1 MSLNPDTRLGPYEI
15 LAPLGAG
22 GMGEVYRA
30 KDTRLD
36 RDVAIK
42 VLPESMARD
51 KERVMRFER
60 EAKLLATLN
69 HSHIAAI
76 YGFEEY
82 DGKKFLV
89 LEYVEGEALSARLK
103 RGPLPVEE
111 ALEVG
116 KQIAE
121 ALEAAHEKGVVHR
134 DLKPGNVMVRPD
146 GTVKVLDFGLARAM
160 AEDASGAVPI
170 ADSPTITA
178 QYTRP
183 GVVLGTAAYM
193 SPEQARGRALD
204 RRTDIWSFGCVLFEC
219 LTGTGPFAG
228 ETTTDVIAKIMER
241 DPDYD
246 TLPDRTPSRIRDL
259 LRHCLEKQTKRRLR
273 DIGDA
278 LLELDQAVA
287 QREWSTAVIG
297 VTDRR
302 TPGAESKRILVLAI
316 CAALLLVTAYASWR
330 LGRGSVENVQ
340 SGAATS
346 TSSPIVVSME
356 QLTDSPGQQSDPCL
370 SPDGKMLLFAS
381 RDGDDFDVFLQ
392 RVGGANPIN
401 LTADCPFDD
410 YSPAFSPDG
419 NRIAFRSQREGGG
432 LFVMGATG
440 ESPQRVSDDGFD
452 PAWSPDGARLVYASE
467 NVEDAYSRST
477 VAQLWVLE
485 LASREKRLLYKGD
498 AVDPSYSPSGTR
510 VVYWAAITGIR
521 DIWTVPAVGGEPQ
534 SVTADTHTDWNP
546 FFSTDGRTL
555 YFISDRSGRP
565 NLWRVPIDE
574 ASGRVLASPS
584 PVTSGT
590 TPIDGASISSD
601 GQRVTF
607 AAQTFNTEFLR
618 IGFDP
623 ASERVLGEPTT
634 IFASTNPMIQF
645 DVSVDGRHLA
655 FRTGAPREDLVVMD
669 MNGTGRRRLMDD
681 VFRDRGPTWTPDGA
695 WLVFYSNRGGRY
707 DLWRIRPDGTGMK
720 RFTASTT
727 EEDDATNPRL
737 APDGRAIAV
746 ALSTEGGTALALL
759 DLDRPISEIDE
770 PLPIPAPRVKSFS
783 PIRYSPDQR
792 WIAGSTDAAKTFNPA
807 AGLYDLQTGAI
818 TVLRAA
824 DGQPLECSDH
834 APGMDWIDE
843 HRLLLWEEKRR
854 AAYVW
859 DIRTG
864 SAREVPGVP
873 GPCEIRIVDSGRT
886 LVVSR
891 SRRESDIWMLQLG
904 TVVEP

>member
-1 MSLNPDTRLGPYEI
+1 MSLTTQDQLGPYEI
-15 LAPLGAG
+15 VTPLGAG

-30 KDTRLD
+30 RDTRLD

-60 EAKLLATLN
+60 EAKLLASLN
-69 HSHIAAI
+69 HPQIAAI
-76 YGFEEY
+76 HGFEESN
-82 DGKKFLV
+82 GKKFLV
-89 LEYVEGEALSARLK
+89 LEYVEGETLSGRLK
-103 RGPLPVEE
+103 TGPLPVEE

-121 ALEAAHEKGVVHR
+121 ALEAAHEKGVIHR

-160 AEDASGAVPI
+160 AGDSSGAVPI

-178 QYTRP
+178 NYTRP

-219 LTGTGPFAG
+219 LTGAGPFAG

-246 TLPDRTPSRIRDL
+246 TLPDRTPPRIRDL
-259 LRHCLEKQTKRRLR
+259 LRHCLEKQAKRRLR

-278 LLELDQAVA
+278 VLVLDQAVA
-287 QREWSTAVIG
+287 QREWSTAAIA
-297 VTDRR
+297 VTGRR
-302 TPGAESKRILVLAI
+302 TPRGWSKRILIAATW
-316 CAALLLVTAYASWR
+316 AALLMVTAYSSWR
-330 LGRGSVENVQ
+330 LGRGSVEIAPPRDAKASVRDQ
-340 SGAATS
+340 
-346 TSSPIVVSME
+346 VVVGLE

-370 SPDGKMLLFAS
+370 SPDGKMLLYVS
-381 RDGDDFDVFLQ
+381 REGNDFDIMLQ
-392 RVGGANPIN
+392 RVGGANPVV
-401 LTADCPFDD
+401 LTADCPSDD
-410 YSPAFSPDG
+410 YAPVFSPDG
-419 NRIAFRSQREGGG
+419 NRIAFRSEREGGG

-440 ESPQRVSDDGFD
+440 ESPQRVTDDGFD
-452 PAWSPDGARLVYASE
+452 PAWSPDGTRLVYTTE
-467 NVEDAYSRST
+467 NVVNPYGRDST
-477 VAQLWVLE
+477 AQLWVVE
-485 LASREKRLLYKGD
+485 LGSREKRLLHRGD
-498 AVDPSYSPSGTR
+498 AVAPSFSPTGSR
-510 VVYWAAITGIR
+510 VVFWTVTNGIR
-521 DIWTVPAVGGEPQ
+521 DIATMPAAGGEAQ
-534 SVTADTHTDWNP
+534 LVTDDTHTDWNP
-546 FFSTDGRTL
+546 FFSSDGRSL

-574 ASGRVLASPS
+574 ASGRVLGSPL

-607 AAQTFNTEFLR
+607 AAQSFTTEFLR

-623 ASERVLGEPTT
+623 VTERVVGEPTT
-634 IFASTNPMIQF
+634 IYASTNRLEQF
-645 DVSVDGRHLA
+645 DVSADGRRLA

-681 VFRDRGPTWTPDGA
+681 VFRDRGPIWTTDGT

-707 DLWRIRPDGTGMK
+707 DVWRIRPDGTGM
-720 RFTASTT
+720 RRITASVTG
-727 EEDDATNPRL
+727 DPTNPRL
-737 APDGRAIAV
+737 SPDGRMVATAIT
-746 ALSTEGGTALALL
+746 TEGGSALL
-759 DLDRPISEIDE
+759 LLELDRSISEIED
-770 PLPIPAPRVKSFS
+770 PLPIPKSRAPSFS
-783 PIRYSPDQR
+783 PIRFSPDQR
-792 WIAGSTDAAKTFNPA
+792 WIAGSTGGANAFNPA
-807 AGLYDLQTGAI
+807 ASLYDMQSGTV

-824 DGQPLECSDH
+824 DGQPLECSGA

-854 AAYVW
+854 SAYLW

-873 GPCEIRIVDSGRT
+873 GPCEIRIVDAGRT

-891 SRRESDIWMLQLG
+891 LRSESDIWMLQLG
-904 TVVEP
+904 TVAEP